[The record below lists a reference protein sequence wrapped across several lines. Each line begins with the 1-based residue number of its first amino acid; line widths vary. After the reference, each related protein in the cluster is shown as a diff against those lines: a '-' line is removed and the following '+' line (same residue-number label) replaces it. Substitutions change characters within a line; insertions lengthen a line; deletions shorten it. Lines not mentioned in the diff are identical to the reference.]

1 MASRVRGPLI
11 RQTAIAERPGAV
23 AIAKIVSFCIACG
36 ALSSR
41 AFPSNYRQ
49 GPREAERSRPA
60 EKRMHQNRLA
70 DATSPYLLQ
79 HATNP
84 VDWRQW
90 GAVALSEAKTAG
102 KPILLSVGYAACHWC
117 HVMAHESFEDDAT
130 ASVMNELFVN
140 IKVDREERPD
150 IDHIYMSALHAL
162 GQQGGWPLTMFLT
175 PDAEPF
181 WGGTYFPKTARHGHP
196 AFVDVLRSVARVFHA
211 EPDKVRQNANALRQA
226 LSKEGVPAG
235 EQTYSRAF
243 LDDFASRASGI
254 IDQTHGGI
262 RGAPKFPNP
271 SILELLWRASLRT
284 PNSQIA
290 ALVMLTL
297 DRMSEGGIYDHLGGG
312 YSRYS
317 TDERWLVPHFEKM
330 LYDNAQILELLAA
343 AYTETGRPLF
353 CLRARE
359 TVAWLEREMTTREGA
374 FCASLD
380 ADSEG
385 VEGKFYVWHADE
397 LTKILGA
404 ANAEFFARFYDVTPQ
419 GNWHHEQTGDHVTI
433 LNRLNAP
440 QPNEED
446 EQRLIALRAMLFAA
460 REKRPRPGLDDKVL
474 ADWNGLMVAALA
486 RSALIFERP
495 EWLNKAARAYLF
507 VRETMAEPSSRA
519 RASLAHSWRN
529 GAMIRPGFAL
539 DHAAMARAAIALHEV
554 RSHLA
559 PEHRQTDFLSDAIT
573 WSKTIE
579 SDYRNADTGLISMNS
594 RAAEDVLT
602 RLTPTA
608 DDAIPNAHSVDLDNL
623 IRLASHTGDQSWLER
638 ADRLFEALRGA
649 VFKNPLAH
657 CGVLNAFD
665 LRESGVEMVVTGP
678 NSAPLHEAALATS
691 YINRAVIDARAAAL
705 PDTHMA
711 AVQSAAANRAMALI
725 CTRTHCLPPVY
736 EPGDIQARMREA
748 ISGR

>member
-1 MASRVRGPLI
+1 
-11 RQTAIAERPGAV
+11 
-23 AIAKIVSFCIACG
+23 
-36 ALSSR
+36 
-41 AFPSNYRQ
+41 
-49 GPREAERSRPA
+49 
-60 EKRMHQNRLA
+60 MHQNRLA

-90 GAVALSEAKTAG
+90 GAEALGEAKAAG

-117 HVMAHESFEDDAT
+117 HVMAHESFEDEST
-130 ASVMNELFVN
+130 AAVMNELFVN

-181 WGGTYFPKTARHGHP
+181 WGGTYFPKTPRYGHP
-196 AFVDVLRSVARVFHA
+196 AFVDVLRSVARVFRT
-211 EPDKVRQNANALRQA
+211 EPDKVRQNAKALRQA
-226 LSKEGVPAG
+226 LSKELAPAG
-235 EQTYSRAF
+235 EQIYSRAF
-243 LDDFASRASGI
+243 LDDFAKRAAGI
-254 IDQTHGGI
+254 MDQTHGGI

-284 PNSQIA
+284 SSNQIG
-290 ALVMLTL
+290 ALVLLTL

-343 AYTETGRPLF
+343 AYAETGRHLL
-353 CLRARE
+353 CQRARE

-397 LTKILGA
+397 ITRILGA
-404 ANAEFFARFYDVTPQ
+404 ANAEFFARLYEVTSQ

-440 QPNEED
+440 QTSEED
-446 EQRLIALRAMLFAA
+446 EQRLTALRAMLFAA
-460 REKRPRPGLDDKVL
+460 RENRPRPGLDDKVL
-474 ADWNGLMVAALA
+474 ADWNGLMIAAMA
-486 RSALIFERP
+486 RSALLVDRP
-495 EWLNKAARAYLF
+495 EWLTKAARAYAF
-507 VRETMAEPSSRA
+507 VRDRMRDSSSETGAK
-519 RASLAHSWRN
+519 LAHSWRN
-529 GAMIRPGFAL
+529 GTMVVPGFAL

-554 RSHLA
+554 RSRLRLEY
-559 PEHRQTDFLSDAIT
+559 PQIDFLGDAIKWT
-573 WSKTIE
+573 ETIE
-579 SDYRNADTGLISMNS
+579 GDYRDSESGLISINS
-594 RAAEDVLT
+594 RAAKDVLT
-602 RLTPTA
+602 RLAPTA
-608 DDAIPNAHSVDLDNL
+608 DDAIPNAHPVHLDNL
-623 IRLASHTGDQSWLER
+623 VRLASHTGDDGWLAR
-638 ADRLFEALRGA
+638 ADNLLEALRGA

-665 LRESGVEMVVTGP
+665 LRENGVEIVVAGG
-678 NSAPLHEAALATS
+678 NSERLRDAALTTS
-691 YINRAVIDARAAAL
+691 YINRTFVDATQAAL
-705 PDTHMA
+705 PNSHVA
-711 AVQSAAANRAMALI
+711 AVQTAAADRAMALI

-736 EPGDIQARMREA
+736 APEEIRTRMREA
-748 ISGR
+748 MGSH

>member
-1 MASRVRGPLI
+1 M
-11 RQTAIAERPGAV
+11 Q
-23 AIAKIVSFCIACG
+23 
-36 ALSSR
+36 
-41 AFPSNYRQ
+41 
-49 GPREAERSRPA
+49 
-60 EKRMHQNRLA
+60 QNRLA
-70 DATSPYLLQ
+70 NATSPYLLQ

-90 GAVALSEAKTAG
+90 GPEALAEAKAVG

-117 HVMAHESFEDDAT
+117 HVMAHESFEDEAT

-181 WGGTYFPKTARHGHP
+181 WGGTYFPKTARYGHP
-196 AFVDVLRSVARVFHA
+196 AFVDVLRSVAHVFRA

-226 LSKEGVPAG
+226 LTKEPIDASD
-235 EQTYSRAF
+235 QTYSRAF
-243 LDDFASRASGI
+243 LDDFAARAAGI
-254 IDQTHGGI
+254 IDQRNGGI

-271 SILELLWRASLRT
+271 SILELLWRGSLRSG
-284 PNSQIA
+284 NSEIG

-343 AYTETGRPLF
+343 AYAETGRDLF
-353 CLRARE
+353 CRRARE
-359 TVAWLEREMTTREGA
+359 TVAWLEREMTTPEGA

-385 VEGKFYVWHADE
+385 VEGKFYVWHGDEIAD
-397 LTKILGA
+397 ILDA

-440 QPNEED
+440 EASEQD
-446 EQRLIALRAMLFAA
+446 EQRLIAFRAMLFAA

-474 ADWNGLMVAALA
+474 ADWNGLMIAALA

-495 EWLNKAARAYLF
+495 EWLNKAARAYAF
-507 VRETMAEPSSRA
+507 IRSTMADPSTATGA
-519 RASLAHSWRN
+519 RLAHSWR
-529 GAMIRPGFAL
+529 GGTMVTPGFAL
-539 DHAAMARAAIALHEV
+539 DHAAMTRAALALYEV
-554 RSHLA
+554 RPHLG
-559 PEHRQTDFLSDAIT
+559 PEHRQIDFLGDAVSWSD
-573 WSKTIE
+573 TIE
-579 SDYRNADTGLISMNS
+579 SDYIDSHTGLISINS
-594 RAAEDVLT
+594 RMANDVLT
-602 RLTPTA
+602 RLAPTA
-608 DDAIPNAHSVDLDNL
+608 DDAIPNAHSVHLDNL
-623 IRLASHTGDQSWLER
+623 IRLASHTGNQVWLDR
-638 ADRLFEALRGA
+638 ADKLLDALRGA

-665 LRESGVEMVVTGP
+665 LREDGVEIVVAGP
-678 NSAPLHEAALATS
+678 QSEPLREAALTTS
-691 YINRAVIDARAAAL
+691 YIGRTVVDATASTL
-705 PDTHMA
+705 PDTHIA
-711 AVQSAAANRAMALI
+711 AVQSAAADRAMALI
-725 CTRTHCLPPVY
+725 CTRTHCLPPAYVPA
-736 EPGDIQARMREA
+736 EIRVRMKEA
-748 ISGR
+748 VAGR

>member
-1 MASRVRGPLI
+1 
-11 RQTAIAERPGAV
+11 
-23 AIAKIVSFCIACG
+23 
-36 ALSSR
+36 
-41 AFPSNYRQ
+41 
-49 GPREAERSRPA
+49 
-60 EKRMHQNRLA
+60 MHQNRLA
-70 DATSPYLLQ
+70 NATSPYLLQ

-90 GAVALSEAKTAG
+90 GADALGEAKAVG

-117 HVMAHESFEDDAT
+117 HVMAHESFEDEST
-130 ASVMNELFVN
+130 AAVMNELFVN

-181 WGGTYFPKTARHGHP
+181 WGGTYFPKTARYGHP

-226 LSKEGVPAG
+226 LSTELAPAG
-235 EQTYSRAF
+235 EQTYSRVF
-243 LDDFASRASGI
+243 LDDFAARAAGI

-284 PNSQIA
+284 GNKEIG

-343 AYTETGRPLF
+343 AYAETGRHLL
-353 CLRARE
+353 CQRARE

-385 VEGKFYVWHADE
+385 VEGKFYVWHDDE
-397 LTKILGA
+397 ITKILGA
-404 ANAEFFARFYDVTPQ
+404 ANAEFFARFYDVTPG

-440 QPNEED
+440 QVSEEE
-446 EQRLIALRAMLFAA
+446 EQRLTALRAILFAA

-474 ADWNGLMVAALA
+474 ADWNGLMIAALA
-486 RSALIFERP
+486 RSALLFDRP
-495 EWLNKAARAYLF
+495 EWLTKAARAYAL
-507 VRETMAEPSSRA
+507 VRDTMRDSSSETGAK
-519 RASLAHSWRN
+519 LAHSWRN
-529 GAMIRPGFAL
+529 GAMVVPGFAL
-539 DHAAMARAAIALHEV
+539 DHAAMTRAAIALHEV
-554 RSHLA
+554 RSHLR
-559 PEHRQTDFLSDAIT
+559 PEYRQIDYLGDAIKWT
-573 WSKTIE
+573 ETIE
-579 SDYRNADTGLISMNS
+579 SDYRDSESGLISINS
-594 RAAEDVLT
+594 RAANDVLT
-602 RLTPTA
+602 RLAPTA
-608 DDAIPNAHSVDLDNL
+608 DDAIPNAHSVHLDNL
-623 IRLASHTGDQSWLER
+623 VRLASHTGDDSWRAR
-638 ADRLFEALRGA
+638 ADNLLEALRGA

-665 LRESGVEMVVTGP
+665 LRENGMEIVVAGP
-678 NSAPLHEAALATS
+678 NSEPLRDAALTTS
-691 YINRAVIDARAAAL
+691 YINRTFVDATEAAL
-705 PDTHMA
+705 PDSHVA
-711 AVQSAAANRAMALI
+711 AVQTAAADRAMALI

-736 EPGDIQARMREA
+736 APEEIRTRMREA
-748 ISGR
+748 IGRR

>member
-1 MASRVRGPLI
+1 MD
-11 RQTAIAERPGAV
+11 
-23 AIAKIVSFCIACG
+23 
-36 ALSSR
+36 
-41 AFPSNYRQ
+41 
-49 GPREAERSRPA
+49 
-60 EKRMHQNRLA
+60 QNRLA
-70 DATSPYLLQ
+70 NATSPYLLQ

-90 GAVALSEAKTAG
+90 GAEALSEARTAG

-117 HVMAHESFEDDAT
+117 HVMAHESFEDEAT

-181 WGGTYFPKTARHGHP
+181 WGGTYFPKTARYGHP
-196 AFVDVLRSVARVFHA
+196 AFVDVLRSVARVFRA
-211 EPDKVRQNANALRQA
+211 EPDKVRQNANALREA
-226 LSKEGVPAG
+226 LSKETAPAG

-243 LDDFASRASGI
+243 LDDFAARAAGI
-254 IDQTHGGI
+254 MDQTHGGI

-271 SILELLWRASLRT
+271 SILDLLWRASLRT
-284 PNSQIA
+284 GNKEIG

-343 AYTETGRPLF
+343 AYAETKRPLF
-353 CLRARE
+353 CQRARE

-397 LTKILGA
+397 IAKLLGA
-404 ANAEFFARFYDVTPQ
+404 ANAEFFARFYDVTSQ

-440 QPNEED
+440 EASEED
-446 EQRLIALRAMLFAA
+446 EQRLTALRAMLFAA
-460 REKRPRPGLDDKVL
+460 RENRPRPGLDDKVL
-474 ADWNGLMVAALA
+474 ADWNGLMIAALA
-486 RSALIFERP
+486 RSALLFDRP
-495 EWLNKAARAYLF
+495 EWLTKAARAYAF
-507 VRETMAEPSSRA
+507 VRDSMRDPSPDTGA
-519 RASLAHSWRN
+519 KLGHSWRT
-529 GAMIRPGFAL
+529 GTMVVPGFAL
-539 DHAAMARAAIALHEV
+539 DHAAMARAALALHEV
-554 RSHLA
+554 RSHLR
-559 PEHRQTDFLSDAIT
+559 PEYRQVDHLGDAIKWT
-573 WSKTIE
+573 ETIE
-579 SDYRNADTGLISMNS
+579 SDYRHSESGLISINS
-594 RAAEDVLT
+594 RAANDVLT
-602 RLTPTA
+602 RLAPTA
-608 DDAIPNAHSVDLDNL
+608 DDAIPNAHAVHLDNL
-623 IRLASHTGDQSWLER
+623 VRLASHTGNDSWLAR
-638 ADRLFEALRGA
+638 ADNLLEALRGA
-649 VFKNPLAH
+649 AFKNPLAH
-657 CGVLNAFD
+657 CGVLNTFD
-665 LRESGVEMVVTGP
+665 LRENGVAIVVAGR
-678 NSAPLHEAALATS
+678 NSEPLRDAVLTTS
-691 YINRAVIDARAAAL
+691 YINRTFVDATEAAL
-705 PDTHMA
+705 PASHIA
-711 AVQSAAANRAMALI
+711 AVQTAAADRAMALI

-736 EPGDIQARMREA
+736 APAEIRTRMREA
-748 ISGR
+748 IGLH